1 MADTVRVP
9 VPGETTDTDGRVW
22 ASVEMVEVPTQ
33 KALDGVQERLG
44 ELEGTPVPGPPGKDG
59 QDGAPGVQGPQ
70 GDPGPPGVSV
80 VERPWER
87 VVVTEGSNDA
97 AIQAAMADVLASA
110 PSGGGP
116 VRKTL
121 VLPAGDFHLTKPLLT
136 GAAGDTA
143 QLQGLSITG
152 QGMRS
157 TAVYWDNP
165 AADAPSD
172 PLANNLLTAVRRL
185 RYATVG
191 GFTVVSS
198 SPKNRFAY
206 LLGDQNGYNQGWR
219 LYDLEFQG
227 PWDRVFGID
236 GGSTA
241 NLNSEMTFDRIFTA
255 TNSTFRDAFFR
266 SGGISGTYNQ
276 QNQFL
281 NYWFRNCC
289 LTLTSGTV
297 IRLDKGGNVRV
308 DNGSWS
314 AASAAGAITWF
325 SMPNASSN
333 NRAAM
338 NLAVRGVKFEP
349 KSANH
354 KVIDCSWS
362 SGAVTFEGCSD
373 HGSVQN
379 SASLAYNL
387 HRYSGATVWGQ
398 GCVPTVRYSSC
409 SLAGF
414 HQYDGPAVT
423 QGAFVY
429 DGSYFYRGDG
439 GQATTAA
446 DALRWSAGAPLYRFT
461 NCVNVPEASNR

>member
-1 MADTVRVP
+1 MSDTVNVP
-9 VPGETTDTDGRVW
+9 VPGEQTDTDGRRW
-22 ASVEMVEVPTQ
+22 ASVELVEVPTQ
-33 KALDGVQERLG
+33 KAMDGVQERLG
-44 ELEGTPVPGPPGKDG
+44 ALEGTPVPGPPGKDG
-59 QDGAPGVQGPQ
+59 QPGAQGPQ
-70 GDPGPPGVSV
+70 GDPGPQGLPGVSV

-87 VVVTEGSNDA
+87 AVVTEGSNDIA
-97 AIQAAMADVLASA
+97 VQAAMADVLASA
-110 PSGGGP
+110 PAGGGAI
-116 VRKTL
+116 RKTL
-121 VLPAGDFHLTKPLLT
+121 VFPPGDFHLTKPLLA
-136 GAAGDTA
+136 GAAADTV

-165 AADAPSD
+165 AADSAD

-185 RYATVG
+185 RFATIG
-191 GFTVVSS
+191 GFSVISNGT
-198 SPKNRFAY
+198 KNRFAY
-206 LLGDQNGYNQGWR
+206 LVGDSQGYNQGWK

-227 PWDRVFGID
+227 PWDRVVGID

-241 NLNSEMTFDRIFTA
+241 NLNSEMTFDRIFTS

-266 SGGISGTYNQ
+266 VGGISGTYNQ

-289 LTLTSGTV
+289 LTLSAGTV

-314 AASAAGAITWF
+314 AANSSGAITWF

-349 KSANH
+349 KSASH
-354 KVIDCSWS
+354 KVIDCGWT
-362 SGAVTFEGCSD
+362 SGAVSFEGCSD

-379 SASLAYNL
+379 SGSTAYNL

-398 GCVPTVRYSSC
+398 GCAPTVRYSGC
-409 SLAGF
+409 SFAGF

-423 QGAFVY
+423 QGAFTY
-429 DGSYFYRGDG
+429 DGCYFYRGDG

-446 DALRWSAGAPLYRFT
+446 DALRWSSGAPLYRFAD
-461 NCVNVPEASNR
+461 CANVADASNR

>member
-9 VPGETTDTDGRVW
+9 VPGETTDSDGRAW

-33 KALDGVQERLG
+33 EALSGVQKRLDG
-44 ELEGTPVPGPPGKDG
+44 LEGALVPGPAGKDG
-59 QDGAPGVQGPQ
+59 QPGVPGPK
-70 GDPGPPGVSV
+70 GDPGPAGVSV

-87 VVVTEGSNDA
+87 VVVTGGSNDTA
-97 AIQAAMADVLASA
+97 VQAAMAEVLASA
-110 PSGGGP
+110 PATGGP

-121 VLPAGDFHLTKPLLT
+121 VFPAGDFHLTKPLLT
-136 GAAGDTA
+136 GRAGDTV

-157 TAVYWDNP
+157 TSVYWDNP
-165 AADAPSD
+165 AADSTD
-172 PLANNLLTAVRRL
+172 PLANNLITAVRRL

-206 LLGDQNGYNQGWR
+206 LLGDTQGYNQGWK
-219 LYDLEFQG
+219 LYDLEFSG

-241 NLNSEMTFDRIFTA
+241 NLNSEMAFDRIFTA

-266 SGGISGTYNQ
+266 SGGISGTFNQ

-289 LTLTSGTV
+289 FTLSAGTV

-314 AASAAGAITWF
+314 AASAANLITWF

-349 KSANH
+349 KSGDH
-354 KVIDCSWS
+354 KIIDCSWS

-379 SASLAYNL
+379 TASPAYNL

-398 GCVPTVRYSSC
+398 GCAPTVRYSSC

-414 HQYDGPAVT
+414 HQYDGPDVT
-423 QGAFVY
+423 QGVFVY
-429 DGSYFYRGDG
+429 DGCYVYRGDG
-439 GQATTAA
+439 GQGTTSM
-446 DALRWSAGAPLYRFT
+446 DMLRASSGKPLYRFT
-461 NCVNVPEASNR
+461 NCVNVPEDSNR